1 MSITLKEAF
10 NGNTAAN
17 KVRNHD
23 EAYIAVWNPCR
34 QEIGLNNYALKE
46 QIRQQQWDIHVQA
59 VINISSNLTEK
70 GQNLISLT
78 DWLISWLLY
87 INFYRSNYR

>member
-46 QIRQQQWDIHVQA
+46 QIRQQQ
-59 VINISSNLTEK
+59 
-70 GQNLISLT
+70 
-78 DWLISWLLY
+78 
-87 INFYRSNYR
+87 